1 MIDHLVDN
9 DLAAQDTTYGSLEVS
24 NSRTM
29 TSNPHIEGVVNL
41 DIVSHLVPGVT
52 EAEFVDL
59 VHAQH
64 DSVLGESLKEDEES
78 QLKHSLNDETSF
90 LVVPSDPFM
99 NVSAEFQQDSAVEYN
114 RLTSVNELKESSY
127 PSDVH
132 DNEGTAREAYLLSIP
147 THEEREDDE
156 NNSSK
161 GDEANSKASNVF
173 VLAVP
178 AAAAKDELSLQTSV
192 VTHSS
197 TIGHTRRED
206 LQSMIEHAFAPLP
219 TDVQQIELRVST
231 AITTDGSTILHR
243 PGEDQLHLD
252 IVVDRKVP
260 PIGYIIL
267 VSGLFALSSI
277 GVAFDLQKGGVTPEM
292 KAFWR
297 FTATAIMFL
306 ILAAKSL
313 TREEFAKFSWM
324 EFWVW
329 VPFAGVNYGFMCTA
343 FVVAL
348 DMTTLVN
355 AFSKC
360 RLCISLHTL
369 SELSLIE
376 HSGLLQSSFKSG
388 VTYHHWVKVCS
399 WNASLT
405 FRRIRCSYWDVR
417 CANLCIYRE

>member
-1 MIDHLVDN
+1 
-9 DLAAQDTTYGSLEVS
+9 
-24 NSRTM
+24 
-29 TSNPHIEGVVNL
+29 
-41 DIVSHLVPGVT
+41 VPGVT

-59 VHAQH
+59 LQQDSVHAQH
-64 DSVLGESLKEDEES
+64 DSVLGEGPSKEQDEES
-78 QLKHSLNDETSF
+78 QLKQSSNDETSSF
-90 LVVPSDPFM
+90 LVGPSDPFM
-99 NVSAEFQQDSAVEYN
+99 NVSAGFQQDSAVEYTG
-114 RLTSVNELKESSY
+114 LTSVNELKESSY
-127 PSDVH
+127 PNSVH
-132 DNEGTAREAYLLSIP
+132 DNEGIRGAYLLSIP
-147 THEEREDDE
+147 THKEREHDE
-156 NNSSK
+156 NSCSK
-161 GDEANSKASNVF
+161 VDEANSKADNVF

-178 AAAAKDELSLQTSV
+178 QTAAAATDEFSLRTSV
-192 VTHSS
+192 VTHS
-197 TIGHTRRED
+197 TLGHTRIEE

-219 TDVQQIELRVST
+219 TDVQHIELRVST

-252 IVVDRKVP
+252 VVVDRKVP

-313 TREEFAKFSWM
+313 TREEFAKFTSI

-360 RLCISLHTL
+360 LLCFRIQN
-369 SELSLIE
+369 I
-376 HSGLLQSSFKSG
+376 
-388 VTYHHWVKVCS
+388 
-399 WNASLT
+399 AST
-405 FRRIRCSYWDVR
+405 EV
-417 CANLCIYRE
+417 